1 MRKCPDSP
9 WANKSRQ
16 TDQPNLYI
24 DGNMDRKIEKRNGN
38 METRKERAG
47 TKRGKLD
54 RD

>member
-1 MRKCPDSP
+1 MLPSGALMTNIQVFP
-9 WANKSRQ
+9 SIQ
-16 TDQPNLYI
+16 Y
-24 DGNMDRKIEKRNGN
+24 GNMDRKIEKRNGN